1 MTIKKGGKAIR
12 IYEPLAG
19 EKISE
24 IVQNMVA
31 LANESNEQVVAE
43 LEIRGNGIPPRIK
56 IEANPGDD
64 PDSIEQ
70 FYYMESEYCHE
81 RWEESPEGQRAIRR
95 EEEIDIY
102 EKWEASPEC
111 RRQRAILEDLKHLG
125 K

>member
-1 MTIKKGGKAIR
+1 MTIKKGGKTMR

-19 EKISE
+19 EEISE
-24 IVQNMVA
+24 IIQNMVA

-43 LEIRGNGIPPRIK
+43 LKIRGNGIPPRTK

-70 FYYMESEYCHE
+70 LYYMESEECHE
-81 RWEESPEGQRAIRR
+81 KWEASPEGQRAIRR
-95 EEEIDIY
+95 EEEIDSH
-102 EKWEASPEC
+102 EKWEASPES

>member
-70 FYYMESEYCHE
+70 FYYVDSDECRE
-81 RWEESPEGQRAIRR
+81 RWEASPEGQRAIHR
-95 EEEIDIY
+95 EEEIDSC
-102 EKWEASPEC
+102 EKWEASPKC
-111 RRQRAILEDLKHLG
+111 RRQRAIRESCR
-125 K
+125 